1 MGTIQEDS
9 VQTFLAALDSD
20 KRESFLNYVE
30 HTYSV
35 YEIWLYA
42 GVLGYS
48 GSFTTLERWIKAN
61 YPKLNRRQL
70 LLTEVTKLEGDIAFL
85 REQVQLDLIKSDA
98 AATKIAHLSKELR
111 GHLTEIERM
120 TRATDRRGLILA
132 GADAV
137 MRSLRGIFR
146 GNDEVVP
153 VLEAAFDSVWA
164 QLENEK

>member
-1 MGTIQEDS
+1 MGVIQEDS
-9 VQTFLAALDSD
+9 IQTFLAALDSD
-20 KRESFLNYVE
+20 RRESFLNYVE
-30 HTYSV
+30 HTYSA

-42 GVLGYS
+42 GVLGYD
-48 GSFTTLERWIKAN
+48 GSFTTLEKWVKAH

-70 LLTEVTKLEGDIAFL
+70 LLTEVSKLEGDIAFL

-111 GHLTEIERM
+111 GHLSEIERM
-120 TRATDRRGLILA
+120 TRATDRRGLVLA

-146 GNDEVVP
+146 GNDEVIP
-153 VLEAAFDSVWA
+153 VLEAAFESVWA

>member
-1 MGTIQEDS
+1 MRTIQEDS
-9 VQTFLAALDSD
+9 VQTFLAALDGD